1 MSTYRY
7 ADHPVPDRSELVKIR
22 IPLNCSDPRCGEWVW
37 ASPLGGDTYRI
48 ENVVFNDSNVG
59 LHDEVLALDLGDS
72 IEVVDV
78 LLRRTHVRFVFH
90 LPNHHRTQVM
100 DDLPFRDDVAIEG
113 NGRGVF
119 SAHLPDRTVATEF
132 QSFLESHATWFERID
147 GVLTASNWDR

>member
-1 MSTYRY
+1 
-7 ADHPVPDRSELVKIR
+7 
-22 IPLNCSDPRCGEWVW
+22 
-37 ASPLGGDTYRI
+37 
-48 ENVVFNDSNVG
+48 
-59 LHDEVLALDLGDS
+59 
-72 IEVVDV
+72 
-78 LLRRTHVRFVFH
+78 
-90 LPNHHRTQVM
+90 M